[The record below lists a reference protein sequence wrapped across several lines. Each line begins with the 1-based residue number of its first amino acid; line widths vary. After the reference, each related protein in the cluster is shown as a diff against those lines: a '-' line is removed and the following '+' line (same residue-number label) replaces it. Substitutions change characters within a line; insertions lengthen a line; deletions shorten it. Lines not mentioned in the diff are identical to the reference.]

1 MVFSLQCGDGRGQD
15 PQSFLLAIN
24 NQRLTI
30 LGIIPPSESDRF
42 IDYGVK
48 GKIAGYGQLVP
59 YKVSTEEQ
67 FQSMHFSLVNL
78 FLTR

>member
-1 MVFSLQCGDGRGQD
+1 MF
-15 PQSFLLAIN
+15 LAIN
-24 NQRLTI
+24 NQHVNI

-59 YKVSTEEQ
+59 YKVSTEEE
-67 FQSMHFSLVNL
+67 FHSMHFSLIVLEAADDWNDDSASVDL
-78 FLTR
+78 FNG